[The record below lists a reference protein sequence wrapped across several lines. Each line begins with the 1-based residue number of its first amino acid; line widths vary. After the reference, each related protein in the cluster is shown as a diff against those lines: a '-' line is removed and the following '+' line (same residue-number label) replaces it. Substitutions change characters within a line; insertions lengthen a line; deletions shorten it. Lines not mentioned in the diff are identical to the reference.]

1 LTSPLWPLKIL
12 SMNEDL
18 LERMLEKKIDNL
30 DSYFLRSDIDDEEY
44 TVRMNEIWSWYEGQ
58 LSKIS

>member
-1 LTSPLWPLKIL
+1 
-12 SMNEDL
+12 MNEDL

-44 TVRMNEIWSWYEGQ
+44 TVRMNEIWSWYESQ

>member
-1 LTSPLWPLKIL
+1 MS
-12 SMNEDL
+12 EDL

-30 DSYFLRSDIDDEEY
+30 DSYFLRSDITDEQY
-44 TVRMNEIWSWYEGQ
+44 TSEMNRIWNWYENE

>member
-1 LTSPLWPLKIL
+1 
-12 SMNEDL
+12 MNEDL

-58 LSKIS
+58 LSKISWHVRLKAGW

>member
-1 LTSPLWPLKIL
+1 
-12 SMNEDL
+12 MNEDL

>member
-1 LTSPLWPLKIL
+1 
-12 SMNEDL
+12 MNEDL

-30 DSYFLRSDIDDEEY
+30 DSYFLRSDITDEQY
-44 TVRMNEIWSWYEGQ
+44 TLEMNRIWNWYENE